1 MSGASDFAERNRIRW
16 LSETYATLIE
26 EKGIYTDF
34 RVMIKSLETEET
46 LMIVGGIWHNLAAVY
61 ISEAEAEALQIPVK
75 TTWWLNGPQ
84 VKLFSLLPHMLDKD
98 REIPISQIM
107 TRGGRRSGKTEGAIR
122 LALSTAAILPFSK
135 IGIFGMD
142 HKSNGEMLLK
152 ILAIMPNEWYAHF
165 DASANTL
172 YLKNGSTI
180 IFFSQ
185 RGWKKAGRSYSFDLL
200 LLDELPTYDNPGAVL
215 EGCRGGV
222 IEYDGAI
229 VCIYTPPPVHDVCYW
244 EEQKSRSPDPE
255 LNQAVKTIYFGST
268 FDNVTLSQKAK
279 RKTVLMAKNM
289 GKAEYEREILGKWS
303 RSTGVAFY
311 DFKKELHVVT
321 SVPSYLVDITEKYCS
336 LRWYE
341 GAGREWIC
349 GMDFNENPMTFAIYK
364 LYWDPSG
371 GTLVQHADL
380 HAFSSGTEKFI
391 YSDILPWLRSQ
402 YPAIEE
408 ESELVKKI
416 IIVADNSAW
425 WQSEGPKR
433 KSKDIV
439 TIPSYR
445 HLVKAG
451 FFVVKPKP
459 YRGGSNSKKVNTDRV
474 GKNPARQDRMESYR
488 SRLLDRFGLP
498 HVLFMDRCAKSVESI
513 ENIPLENGIPDFKS
527 DYSHLYD
534 ACSYPI
540 YNMYPKIQLSTTDP
554 DTLNVTYTHVHQCG
568 LEVLT
573 AEQRQAHPM
582 VIASGREIL
591 T

>member
-1 MSGASDFAERNRIRW
+1 M
-16 LSETYATLIE
+16 
-26 EKGIYTDF
+26 YTDF
-34 RVMIKSLETEET
+34 RAEIKSLETQET
-46 LMIVGGIWHNLAAVY
+46 LLRVGGIWHNLASYY
-61 ISEAEAEALQIPVK
+61 IGADEVAEMNIPVN
-75 TTWWLNGPQ
+75 TVWWLNAPQ
-84 VKLFSLLPHMLDKD
+84 VKLFSLLPHMFD
-98 REIPISQIM
+98 RDRDVPISQIM
-107 TRGGRRSGKTEGAIR
+107 VRGGRRSGKTEGGVHLNLAI
-122 LALSTAAILPFSK
+122 AAALPFSK
-135 IGIFGMD
+135 IAIFGMD
-142 HKSNGEMLLK
+142 MKSNAEMLLK
-152 ILAIMPNEWYAHF
+152 IDAVMPQEWYSHY
-165 DASANTL
+165 DTSLNTL
-172 YLKNGSTI
+172 FLRNGSSI
-180 IFFSQ
+180 MFFSQ
-185 RGWKKAGRSYSFDLL
+185 RGWKRAGRSYTFDNI
-200 LLDELPTYDNPGAVL
+200 LLDELPTYDNPQAVL
-215 EGCRGGV
+215 NGCEGGV
-222 IEYDGAI
+222 LQYDGAI

-268 FDNVTLSQKAK
+268 FDNVMLSEKAK
-279 RKTVLMAKNM
+279 RKTVLMAKKM

-311 DFKKELHVVT
+311 DFKKELHVIT

-380 HAFSSGTEKFI
+380 HAFNSGTEKFI

-402 YPAIEE
+402 YPAITEDAD
-408 ESELVKKI
+408 LVKKI

-425 WQSEGPKR
+425 WQSEGGKH
-433 KSKDIV
+433 KNKDKV
-439 TIPSYR
+439 TVPSYR
-445 HLVKAG
+445 HLINAG

-459 YRGGSNSKKVNTDRV
+459 YKGGSNQKKVNTDRV

-488 SRLLDRFGLP
+488 SRLLDRFGQP
-498 HVLFMDRCAKSVESI
+498 HILFMDRCAKSVESI
-513 ENIPLENGIPDFKS
+513 ENIPLENGIPDFRS
-527 DYSHLYD
+527 DFSHLYD
-534 ACSYPI
+534 ADSYPV

-554 DTLNVTYTHVHQCG
+554 DTLNVTHNYVHQCG
-568 LEVLT
+568 QEVLT
-573 AEQRQAHPM
+573 LDQRMAHPV